1 MDACGRDAA
10 ICEYNAERMATRLFP
25 MPAREFELLHN
36 ARALIGLGA
45 IGFDATL
52 KLLNAHGIP
61 LPKPRPKF
69 RRNPLYPIGDYAVIG
84 TYHPSRQNTN
94 TGRLTAAMFD
104 RVFESARRELS
115 E

>member
-1 MDACGRDAA
+1 
-10 ICEYNAERMATRLFP
+10 MATRLFP

-36 ARALIGLGA
+36 ARALIG
-45 IGFDATL
+45 FDAIL

-69 RRNPLYPIGDYAVIG
+69 RHNTLYPIGDYAVIG

-94 TGRLTAAMFD
+94 TGRLTAALFD
-104 RVFESARRELS
+104 RVFASARREPERGSS
-115 E
+115 EARA